1 MAFAAPR
8 NFGVFGDL
16 VARDPFR
23 GLVRLQRTRSQ
34 DGPAAASAFVPQVDA
49 IEDEDAFRITAEVPG
64 VAEADLS
71 VEIEEG
77 VLTLRGEKKNYLDS
91 SSEEQGAS
99 RLHRVESRY
108 GAFERRLRFN
118 AEVDDA
124 AVTAS
129 YRNGV
134 LTIVVPKLAEA
145 APEVRTIPVEN
156 A

>member
-8 NFGVFGDL
+8 NFSAFGDF

-23 GLVRLQRTRSQ
+23 QLVRFQRTLSPS
-34 DGPAAASAFVPQVDA
+34 GPAASRAFVPQVDA
-49 IEDEDAFRITAEVPG
+49 VEDEDAFRITAEVPG

-77 VLTLRGEKKNYLDS
+77 VLTLKGEKKSYLDS
-91 SSEEQGAS
+91 SSEEKSSA
-99 RLHRVESRY
+99 RLHCAETRY

-118 AEVDDA
+118 AEVDA
-124 AVTAS
+124 EAVKAS
-129 YRNGV
+129 YGNGV
-134 LTIVVPKLAEA
+134 LTIVVPKVAESV
-145 APEVRTIPVEN
+145 PEVRTIPVES

>member
-8 NFGVFGDL
+8 NLGVFSGL

-23 GLVRLQRTRSQ
+23 ELVRFQRTLSPSGR
-34 DGPAAASAFVPQVDA
+34 AAARAFVPQLDA
-49 IEDEDAFRITAEVPG
+49 VEDDDAFRITAEVPG

-77 VLTLRGEKKNYLDS
+77 VLTLKGEKKSYLASDP
-91 SSEEQGAS
+91 EEKSTA
-99 RLHRVESRY
+99 RLHRVETRY

-118 AEVDDA
+118 AEVDAA
-124 AVTAS
+124 AVKAS

-134 LTIVVPKLAEA
+134 LTIVVPKVAEA